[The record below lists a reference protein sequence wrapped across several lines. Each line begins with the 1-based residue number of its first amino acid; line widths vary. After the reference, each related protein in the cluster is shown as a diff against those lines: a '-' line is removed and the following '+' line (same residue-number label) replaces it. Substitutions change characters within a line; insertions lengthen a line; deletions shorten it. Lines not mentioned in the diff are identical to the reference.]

1 MSQPTVAIIGRP
13 NVGKST
19 LFNRFCGGRKAIVS
33 DRPGTT
39 RDRHFGTVEW
49 NGRTFW
55 LVDTGGLVPHSDE
68 PMDTAIRRQVEFALA
83 EADLLVFLVDGK
95 EGVHPIDQA
104 IADKLRTVGRPMIL
118 AVNKLDEYPRQAQ
131 DHLAFYEL
139 GLGDPVPVSAA
150 VGRQT
155 GDLLDAIVASFPA
168 AEAGEGE
175 ETRQDDDSR
184 TTMKGVLNW
193 PIECTIQR

>member
-104 IADKLRTVGRPMIL
+104 IADKLRTV
-118 AVNKLDEYPRQAQ
+118 A
-131 DHLAFYEL
+131 
-139 GLGDPVPVSAA
+139 
-150 VGRQT
+150 
-155 GDLLDAIVASFPA
+155 
-168 AEAGEGE
+168 
-175 ETRQDDDSR
+175 SR
-184 TTMKGVLNW
+184 TPRRRGCHCPSPRRRPARAIGCRSPCAW
-193 PIECTIQR
+193 PGSTPACG